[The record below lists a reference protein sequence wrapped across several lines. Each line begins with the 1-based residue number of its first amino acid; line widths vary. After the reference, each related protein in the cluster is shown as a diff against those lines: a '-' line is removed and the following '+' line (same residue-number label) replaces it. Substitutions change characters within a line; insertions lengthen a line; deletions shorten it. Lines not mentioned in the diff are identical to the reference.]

1 MYDQLLKDMQTHTC
15 QNWFT
20 IFLLTAFLC
29 LYFFMFQNC
38 PEAVHEL
45 MLKCWNKEHVFRPR
59 FEDILDTIDE
69 WIESPEC
76 HHYLTT
82 HT

>member
-1 MYDQLLKDMQTHTC
+1 
-15 QNWFT
+15 
-20 IFLLTAFLC
+20 
-29 LYFFMFQNC
+29 MFQNC

-45 MLKCWNKEHVFRPR
+45 MLKCWDKEHVFRPR
-59 FEDILDTIDE
+59 FEDIFDTIDE